1 MKNLL
6 ICQSSE
12 YDCGPVSL
20 INGVRYLF
28 EREEIF
34 PDLIKFIMLYCMDT
48 YNSEGELCKR
58 GTSAAAMNFITNWL
72 NHFSETRRFS
82 EMVKR
87 YVGDGQIIEI
97 SYSLDSH
104 MPTSVA
110 IYNPFAFKDN
120 DPFTKDGEQGKV
132 DIKITFAEGGEREY
146 PFTLQT
152 EAEDG
157 TPTYIKAPADASKSE
172 DAQVINYTIGYSE
185 DSEGE
190 STAFRGSVEVS
201 FRALRL
207 NANNISSDIAVN
219 DLDGEKVD
227 FAPYENMK
235 KDEDGEPLTPLWSV
249 DGKALGSSVTV
260 FIDGMFVLVGD
271 PSYTEPADGMDAPAY
286 QLLTDHTYDK
296 DGNYV
301 GKEGGAYVYVYA
313 AKYDL
318 DGDELTWDHSGISYN
333 YNGGVKR
340 TSVQIKHGEGTS
352 AMTGTIQMPVN
363 IVDGKI
369 AELYFKDA
377 AEDPTTPDY
386 SKYFKYG
393 ENGDKDNA
401 TGSDYF
407 AKNWNGEQLVFDPFE
422 GIVIDQ
428 QVTHPGEGDTKIFDY
443 YTYFPTKVGFTTVD
457 GCIVDGVSVTWSNL
471 AGIRDTYRGGDYN
484 VRLTVAAQG
493 EYKAEGE
500 TEPSYAVAAQG
511 YTANGFV
518 SVTPRVAEKDS
529 LQSATKDA
537 EDNVINLPQPGLV
550 GQDNIDPY
558 TFDIGSFREEVEK
571 ITSVSVTID
580 GVKYFFGTGGTGG
593 EAKDDSDPGE
603 KGYKLTWSFTSMT
616 VNYLGGKVALIA
628 QLTGPDGSV
637 QNYEITYL
645 VQRKLAI
652 TLNGTKG
659 GAGNVKGYTV
669 GADPDS
675 AEFGV
680 ARPDGG
686 GSYEIDPYN
695 PFTRTL
701 PTGWEIDVKVWNAE
715 LDENDNVV
723 FTPMSDKTSDETL
736 TESYLTATM
745 PSNANLTIKK
755 IQEGGAAGEA
765 SLQITGGQR
774 IRIPVSIKQVN
785 ISGQPAPDTSTL
797 HTGRVLDGSTTIDG
811 HKVLIAWHGKVTVK
825 YNGAAEE
832 EKDTATYD
840 VTFVNPAGGKVT
852 APAIPGRTV
861 IYELTPYIGA
871 IVDTAGR
878 VVMDGDVPAH
888 QIKGEPITC

>member
-1 MKNLL
+1 MK
-6 ICQSSE
+6 
-12 YDCGPVSL
+12 
-20 INGVRYLF
+20 
-28 EREEIF
+28 
-34 PDLIKFIMLYCMDT
+34 
-48 YNSEGELCKR
+48 
-58 GTSAAAMNFITNWL
+58 SAAAALTAPADGDLTDVAVSEGAVLAKRIDEAKFRAMSIDPLAYATFGDYLEAKDFDGASVTLILDDGSEVSEVTATATSWSSVFKDKDDLSLAGGVWQDNVATFNGEDGKTYQAIVPIIVNARTIEDTEIVL
-72 NHFSETRRFS
+72 EGFEVVSETRRFS

-97 SYSLDSH
+97 SYSLDTH

-120 DPFTKDGEQGKV
+120 DPFTKDIEDTEGEAAGTTLVDKGGEKGKV

-146 PFTLQT
+146 PFTLKT
-152 EAEDG
+152 VAEDG
-157 TPTYIKAPADASKSE
+157 KVTYITAPADASKSE

-190 STAFRGSVEVS
+190 STPFNGSVEVS

-219 DLDGEKVD
+219 DLDGTHKD

-235 KDEDGEPLTPLWSV
+235 KDKDGDALTPLWSV

-296 DGNYV
+296 DGKYV

-340 TSVQIKHGEGTS
+340 TSVTIAHG
-352 AMTGTIQMPVN
+352 AMKGTIQMPVN

-369 AELYFKDA
+369 AKLYFNGE
-377 AEDPTTPDY
+377 AEGAPAPDY
-386 SKYFKYG
+386 SKYFKYTDVNG
-393 ENGDKDNA
+393 EIQTTD
-401 TGSDYF
+401 GSAYF
-407 AKNWNGEQLVFDPFE
+407 AENWDGKRLVFDPFD
-422 GIVIDQ
+422 GIEIDK
-428 QVTHPGEGDTKIFDY
+428 QVTHKGEDDKTDIFDC

-457 GCIVDGVSVTWSNL
+457 DYIVDGVSVTWSNL

-493 EYKAEGE
+493 EYTPEGE

-511 YTANGFV
+511 YTARGFV
-518 SVTPRVAEKDS
+518 HVESRVATPGS

-537 EDNVINLPQPGLV
+537 EDKVINLPQTGLV
-550 GQDNIDPY
+550 GQENIDPY

-580 GVKYFFGTGGTGG
+580 GDTYFFGTNGKGGP
-593 EAKDDSDPGE
+593 AADSADPQDPGE
-603 KGYKLTWSFTSMT
+603 EGYKLTWNFTSMT

-645 VQRKLAI
+645 VQRKLA
-652 TLNGTKG
+652 TSLTGTKG
-659 GAGNVKGYTV
+659 GAGNVTNYTV
-669 GADPDS
+669 GADPDA

-701 PTGWEIDVKVWNAE
+701 PTGWEIGVKVWDVS
-715 LDENDNVV
+715 LDSGNVV
-723 FTPMSDKTSDETL
+723 LDTEPSDETL

-765 SLQITGGQR
+765 SLAADHGRSAHPHPRQHQEGEHQR
-774 IRIPVSIKQVN
+774 PV
-785 ISGQPAPDTSTL
+785 
-797 HTGRVLDGSTTIDG
+797 
-811 HKVLIAWHGKVTVK
+811 
-825 YNGAAEE
+825 
-832 EKDTATYD
+832 
-840 VTFVNPAGGKVT
+840 
-852 APAIPGRTV
+852 RTRH
-861 IYELTPYIGA
+861 LWSP
-871 IVDTAGR
+871 
-878 VVMDGDVPAH
+878 H
-888 QIKGEPITC
+888 QQSS